1 VTLVYA
7 QGESPFSSSV
17 SFLDEVLMALSKVP
31 MYGWIALLAAS
42 IIGGCAYVGSMINQM
57 RRDQRNASEQ
67 ADRRE
72 FEMLGKQRERDVAH
86 LLENEDGWQTLIAQ
100 VAADATATG
109 VAIDSAGILHATI
122 QPTPYFNVR
131 AVDGREFCFTVDPQ
145 KLQIARVISKKAQ
158 LLDVTRRGSMTAAV
172 DLQLLWGQ
180 ITLQRRL
187 ANITLPRHSRWYC
200 IVKNPEVFAN
210 TEKSGGLQFRAAY
223 QKR

>member
-1 VTLVYA
+1 
-7 QGESPFSSSV
+7 
-17 SFLDEVLMALSKVP
+17 M
-31 MYGWIALLAAS
+31 LA
-42 IIGGCAYVGSMINQM
+42 
-57 RRDQRNASEQ
+57 
-67 ADRRE
+67 
-72 FEMLGKQRERDVAH
+72 KQRERDVAH

-109 VAIDSAGILHATI
+109 VAIDEAGILHATI

-131 AVDGREFCFTVDPQ
+131 AVDGREFCFTVDPS
-145 KLQIARVISKKAQ
+145 KLQLAKVISKKAQ

-187 ANITLPRHSRWYC
+187 ANITLPRHARWFC
-200 IVKNPEVFAN
+200 IVKNPEAATNRDKNGHSQV
-210 TEKSGGLQFRAAY
+210 RAAY